1 LDARISRSRGDSSKL
16 PIVAITTTILISV
29 KQYIVGVAQKYELYR
44 YIRFNTVV
52 DEARWDDAEKKWKT
66 SVTVTGAKDA
76 EFGEHYTLTSDF
88 LVSAVGQLNQPKMPD
103 IPGIDDFKGKIMH
116 SSRWDWS
123 YGLKGKKIAIIGNG
137 ATAAQ
142 IIPELAKVAEKL
154 AIHQRTPNWVIP
166 RADAPIPAWRRA
178 LFKYV
183 PPIRWRYRAEMMD
196 FRESFYD
203 AVIDKSTPFADL
215 LVHMSKD
222 MMKAQLPDKPDLY
235 DVFHSYL
242 VITADHIT

>member
-1 LDARISRSRGDSSKL
+1 MLVHLLWPPLLTA
-16 PIVAITTTILISV
+16 V
-29 KQYIVGVAQKYELYR
+29 KEYIIGVAQKYELYR

-52 DEARWDDAEKKWKT
+52 DEAHWNDAEKKWKT

-88 LVSAVGQLNQPKMPD
+88 LVSAVGQLNIPKTPD
-103 IPGIDDFKGKIMH
+103 ISGINDFKGKIMH

-123 YGLKGKKIAIIGNG
+123 YDLKGKKIAIIGNG

-154 AIHQRTPNWVIP
+154 TVHQRTPNWVIP
-166 RADAPIPAWRRA
+166 RADAPIPVWRRV

-196 FRESFYD
+196 FRESLYD
-203 AVIDKSTPFADL
+203 AVTGKNTPFADL
-215 LVHMSKD
+215 LVNMSKD
-222 MMKAQLPDKPDLY
+222 MMKAQLPDRPDLY
-235 DVFHSYL
+235 ECPSIPLTVDSQ
-242 VITADHIT
+242 D

>member
-29 KQYIVGVAQKYELYR
+29 KQYFFGAAHKYELYR

-88 LVSAVGQLNQPKMPD
+88 LVSAVGQLNQPKMPNT
-103 IPGIDDFKGKIMH
+103 PGIDDSKGKIMH
-116 SSRWDWS
+116 SPRWDWP
-123 YGLKGKKIAIIGNG
+123 YDLKGKKIAIVGNG

-154 AIHQRTPNWVIP
+154 TVHQRTPNWVIP

-183 PPIRWRYRAEMMD
+183 PPLRWRYRAEMMD

-203 AVIDKSTPFADL
+203 AVIDKSTPFAAL
-215 LVHMSKD
+215 LVHMSKE

-235 DVFHSYL
+235 DICHSYL

>member
-1 LDARISRSRGDSSKL
+1 
-16 PIVAITTTILISV
+16 VATILISV
-29 KQYIVGVAQKYELYR
+29 KQYIIGVAQKYGLYR

-66 SVTVTGAKDA
+66 LVTVTGAKDA

-88 LVSAVGQLNQPKMPD
+88 LVSAVGQLNQPKMPN

-123 YGLKGKKIAIIGNG
+123 YDLKGKQIAVIGNG

-154 AIHQRTPNWVIP
+154 TVHQRTPNWVIP
-166 RADAPIPAWRRA
+166 RADAPIPTWRRA
-178 LFKYV
+178 LFKHV

-196 FRESFYD
+196 FRESLYN
-203 AVIDKSTPFADL
+203 AVVSKSTPLADW
-215 LVHMSKD
+215 LVKMSKD

-235 DVFHSYL
+235 DIVHFPP
-242 VITADHIT
+242 

>member
-1 LDARISRSRGDSSKL
+1 
-16 PIVAITTTILISV
+16 VAVILISV
-29 KQYIVGVAQKYELYR
+29 KQYLIGVAQKYELYR

-88 LVSAVGQLNQPKMPD
+88 LVSAVGQLNQPKMPN
-103 IPGIDDFKGKIMH
+103 IPGIDSFKGKIMH

-123 YGLKGKKIAIIGNG
+123 YDLKGQKIAIIGNG

-142 IIPELAKVAEKL
+142 IIPELAEVAEKL
-154 AIHQRTPNWVIP
+154 TVHQRTPNWVIP

-196 FRESFYD
+196 FRESLYD
-203 AVIDKSTPFADL
+203 AIVGKSTPFADW
-215 LVHMSKD
+215 LVKMSKD
-222 MMKAQLPDKPDLY
+222 MMTAQLPDKPDLY
-235 DVFHSYL
+235 DIFHSYRDCHQL
-242 VITADHIT
+242 TFST

>member
-1 LDARISRSRGDSSKL
+1 MDARIPRSRGDSSKL
-16 PIVAITTTILISV
+16 PAAAIVAAILISV
-29 KQYIVGVAQKYELYR
+29 KQYLIGVAQKYELYR
-44 YIRFNTVV
+44 HIRFNTVV
-52 DEARWDDAEKKWKT
+52 DEAHWDDAEKKWKT
-66 SVTVTGAKDA
+66 LVTVTGAKDA

-88 LVSAVGQLNQPKMPD
+88 LVSAVGQLNQPKMPN
-103 IPGIDDFKGKIMH
+103 IPGIDSFKGKIMH

-123 YGLKGKKIAIIGNG
+123 YDLKGKKIAIIGNG

-154 AIHQRTPNWVIP
+154 TVHQRTPNWVIP

-196 FRESFYD
+196 FRESLYD
-203 AVIDKSTPFADL
+203 AVVGKSTPFADW
-215 LVHMSKD
+215 LVNMSKD
-222 MMKAQLPDKPDLY
+222 MMKTQLPDKPDLY
-235 DVFHSYL
+235 DIFHSYH
-242 VITADHIT
+242 DCHH

>member
-1 LDARISRSRGDSSKL
+1 LDARISRPRGDPRKL
-16 PIVAITTTILISV
+16 AGTSIVAAILTAV
-29 KQYIVGVAQKYELYR
+29 KEYIIGVAQKYELYR

-52 DEARWDDAEKKWKT
+52 DEAHWDDTEEKWKT

-88 LVSAVGQLNQPKMPD
+88 LVSAVGQLNIPKTPD
-103 IPGIDDFKGKIMH
+103 IPGITDFKGKIMH

-123 YGLKGKKIAIIGNG
+123 YDLKGKKIAIIGNG

-154 AIHQRTPNWVIP
+154 TVHQRTPNWVIP
-166 RADAPIPAWRRA
+166 RADAPIPVWRRA

-183 PPIRWRYRAEMMD
+183 PPVRWRYRAEMMD

-203 AVIDKSTPFADL
+203 AITDKNTPFADL
-215 LVHMSKD
+215 LVNMSKG
-222 MMKAQLPDKPDLY
+222 MMKAQLPDRPDLY
-235 DVFHSYL
+235 ECPSVRLTGDFQ
-242 VITADHIT
+242 D